1 MKTIHHKFVEY
12 IPATKEQIDGV
23 VYITTT
29 YNTAVHKCFCGCG
42 QQVITPL
49 SPTDWKITYD
59 GESISLYPSIGNWSY
74 ECRSHYW
81 VTKGKVIWA
90 EDWSEER
97 VRANRCADLK
107 TKKHVYSRPSNIEHK
122 KRVPFGWL
130 SSIFRKSD

>member
-1 MKTIHHKFVEY
+1 MKTIRHKFVEY
-12 IPATKEQIDGV
+12 IPSAEEQKDGV

-42 QQVITPL
+42 QQVVTPL

-97 VRANRCADLK
+97 IQANRNADIK
-107 TKKHVYSRPSNIEHK
+107 TKKQVYSRPSNIEQK
-122 KRVPFGWL
+122 KRKPIGWL
-130 SSIFRKSD
+130 RRIFLNE